1 LWWQDKDVATTDE
14 IGKWL
19 GKRILEIEERNVEP
33 ADPKAEDVRQLAASL
48 KAALVAAQE
57 LQKYS
62 PQGADALVR
71 HMAKPFAGYEG
82 YEASW
87 DPSER

>member
-1 LWWQDKDVATTDE
+1 MGTIDE

-19 GKRILEIEERNVEP
+19 SKQVLEIENRNAEP
-33 ADPKAEDVRQLAASL
+33 ADPKAEDVRQLAAAL

-57 LQKYS
+57 LLPYA
-62 PQGADALVR
+62 PRAADALVR

-82 YEASW
+82 Y
-87 DPSER
+87 

>member
-1 LWWQDKDVATTDE
+1 MGTTDE

-19 GKRILEIEERNVEP
+19 GKQILEIEDRNAEP

-57 LQKYS
+57 LQRYA
-62 PQGADALVR
+62 PQAADALVR
-71 HMAKPFAGYEG
+71 HLAKPFAGYEG
-82 YEASW
+82 YQASW
-87 DPSER
+87 APSEK

>member
-1 LWWQDKDVATTDE
+1 MGTTDE

-19 GKRILEIEERNVEP
+19 STQVLEIEDRNAEP

-57 LQKYS
+57 LQKYA
-62 PQGADALVR
+62 PQAADVLVR
-71 HMAKPFAGYEG
+71 HLAKPFAGYEG
-82 YEASW
+82 YRASW
-87 DPSER
+87 DPSEK